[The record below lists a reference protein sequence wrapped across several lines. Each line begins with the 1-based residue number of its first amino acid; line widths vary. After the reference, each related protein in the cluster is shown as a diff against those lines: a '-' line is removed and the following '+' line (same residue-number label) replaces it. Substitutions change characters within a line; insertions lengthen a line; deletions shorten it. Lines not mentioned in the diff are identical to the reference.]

1 LSCCSSNGGR
11 TESTHTG
18 WAKPTQGSPMRI
30 GEEGGGEK
38 IGTVLAEAEEGG
50 AAQQQW
56 HRTASEC
63 AEAPRRGA
71 LKEGGASCRVAWA
84 RGCARFRN
92 SFYIFI
98 LSSFSKNKWSIQFFP
113 TNTPLGPDSYR
124 RGPRRQD
131 SYRRGPRWPTAARP

>member
-38 IGTVLAEAEEGG
+38 LGTVLAEAEEGG

-71 LKEGGASCRVAWA
+71 LPCVVWRGRVSPPPRRVATNPL
-84 RGCARFRN
+84 F
-92 SFYIFI
+92 FI
-98 LSSFSKNKWSIQFFP
+98 PKSK
-113 TNTPLGPDSYR
+113 
-124 RGPRRQD
+124 
-131 SYRRGPRWPTAARP
+131 